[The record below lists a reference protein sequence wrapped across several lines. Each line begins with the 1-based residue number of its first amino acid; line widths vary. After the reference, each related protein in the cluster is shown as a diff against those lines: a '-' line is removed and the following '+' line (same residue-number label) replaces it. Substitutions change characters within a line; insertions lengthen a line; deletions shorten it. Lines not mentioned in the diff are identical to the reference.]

1 MNGLDGARLQL
12 EVGERVILIG
22 AIIDAGLPGLVRKG
36 GMGQRT
42 QGEQGAHEK
51 VCQPKAKA
59 HLKTFPTSLLQRSQ
73 LISPDVQ
80 WPLSPLITE
89 RECWPP
95 SSACAPSS
103 PPLPPGPRQA
113 LPTDP
118 KARAGSG
125 APHHRDD
132 DVRRDGHA
140 VLAGAD
146 GSGAE
151 GAGMSVMDNLNR
163 TPFSQDGRS
172 RSRRVLGV

>member
-1 MNGLDGARLQL
+1 MDGLDGARLQL

-42 QGEQGAHEK
+42 QAEQGAHEK
-51 VCQPKAKA
+51 VCQPEAKA
-59 HLKTFPTSLLQRSQ
+59 HLEAFLTRLLQRSQ
-73 LISPDVQ
+73 LISPEVQ

-118 KARAGSG
+118 KLEQAREHLTTATTMYGEMDMRFWLEQTEVELRG
-125 APHHRDD
+125 
-132 DVRRDGHA
+132 
-140 VLAGAD
+140 LA
-146 GSGAE
+146 
-151 GAGMSVMDNLNR
+151 
-163 TPFSQDGRS
+163 
-172 RSRRVLGV
+172 

>member
-1 MNGLDGARLQL
+1 MDGLDGARLQL

-22 AIIDAGLPGLVRKG
+22 AIIDAGLPGLVRKAG
-36 GMGQRT
+36 VAQRT

-51 VCQPKAKA
+51 VCQPEAKA
-59 HLKTFPTSLLQRSQ
+59 HLEAFLTRLLQRSQ
-73 LISPDVQ
+73 LISTEVQ
-80 WPLSPLITE
+80 WPLSPLMTE
-89 RECWPP
+89 RECWPA
-95 SSACAPSS
+95 SSACAPRR
-103 PPLPPGPRQA
+103 PLPPGPRQA